1 MIYILITFIALFFA
15 WLAYRYEVIL
25 SKNNDILNNYNESL
39 EAEVKKQTE
48 KLNYQKKQLED
59 SEFRWKF
66 AVDGNGDGLWDWN
79 IKTSE
84 VFFSKKWKEMLG
96 FKDDE
101 ISGSLEE
108 WEKRIHPDDLEQ
120 VYKDIQSH
128 IEGKTDIYINE
139 HRVKCKDGEY
149 KWILDRGVIVEKNE
163 KGEALRIIG
172 THTDITQRKLYEK
185 QMKQALAVFENT
197 HEGIMI
203 TNSNNEILNVNSAF
217 IRTTGYTLE
226 EVLNKKPSVLK
237 SSLYP
242 NEFYEQ
248 MWEDLQTKGFWQ
260 GEITN
265 KNKNGKLYDE
275 YLSIN
280 TIKNKNG
287 EIDNFIGIFSD
298 ISILKQQEKML
309 MQQAR
314 TSAIGEMLGNIA
326 HQWRQPLSAIS
337 TASTGMKLQLEMG
350 INPSTEENLN
360 TLEKINKQA
369 QYLSTTIEDF
379 RGFFTENM
387 SDVTEFDVSET
398 IEKVDELVKDAF
410 KNNFIDVKY
419 DIENELYLEAN
430 KNLLIQA
437 LINIYNNALDALK
450 IKSIEEKKLLFVSLN
465 KKDSKIVIRI
475 KDNAGGIPS
484 EFIEKVFDPYFT
496 TKHQSQGTGIGLY
509 MTHQIINKQ
518 LHGTISVAN
527 STYKYEDKEYI
538 GAEFI
543 ITL

>member
-79 IKTSE
+79 VKTSE

-108 WEKRIHPDDLEQ
+108 WEKRIHPVDLEQ
-120 VYKDIQSH
+120 VYKDIQSL

-203 TNSNNEILNVNSAF
+203 TN
-217 IRTTGYTLE
+217 
-226 EVLNKKPSVLK
+226 
-237 SSLYP
+237 
-242 NEFYEQ
+242 
-248 MWEDLQTKGFWQ
+248 
-260 GEITN
+260 
-265 KNKNGKLYDE
+265 
-275 YLSIN
+275 
-280 TIKNKNG
+280 
-287 EIDNFIGIFSD
+287 
-298 ISILKQQEKML
+298 
-309 MQQAR
+309 
-314 TSAIGEMLGNIA
+314 
-326 HQWRQPLSAIS
+326 
-337 TASTGMKLQLEMG
+337 
-350 INPSTEENLN
+350 
-360 TLEKINKQA
+360 
-369 QYLSTTIEDF
+369 
-379 RGFFTENM
+379 
-387 SDVTEFDVSET
+387 
-398 IEKVDELVKDAF
+398 
-410 KNNFIDVKY
+410 
-419 DIENELYLEAN
+419 
-430 KNLLIQA
+430 
-437 LINIYNNALDALK
+437 
-450 IKSIEEKKLLFVSLN
+450 
-465 KKDSKIVIRI
+465 
-475 KDNAGGIPS
+475 
-484 EFIEKVFDPYFT
+484 
-496 TKHQSQGTGIGLY
+496 
-509 MTHQIINKQ
+509 
-518 LHGTISVAN
+518 
-527 STYKYEDKEYI
+527 
-538 GAEFI
+538 
-543 ITL
+543 